1 MPGSSTQVSL
11 RLRTLP
17 YSRLALSLRLGR
29 ALHDTPGSR
38 PEVRG
43 LDTHRPGRTRRRRP
57 RTRPADHRTPPS
69 RNRSYGGYCTATL
82 NTLACAGG
90 PIREKTRSH
99 DLSRMMHY
107 LAVRGRAKLSSWPSR
122 SWMWKYRSP
131 QGASAGEVS
140 GSNPAARARRY
151 IASTSSTQN
160 TTRPQMALRGEPT
173 VSS

>member
-57 RTRPADHRTPPS
+57 RTRPADRRTPPS

-82 NTLACAGG
+82 NSLTRGEWPNSRKDALASSFENDALPRCQRAG
-90 PIREKTRSH
+90 EAQLVAVSVV
-99 DLSRMMHY
+99 DMEVA
-107 LAVRGRAKLSSWPSR
+107 LAPRCVRG
-122 SWMWKYRSP
+122 
-131 QGASAGEVS
+131 
-140 GSNPAARARRY
+140 
-151 IASTSSTQN
+151 
-160 TTRPQMALRGEPT
+160 
-173 VSS
+173 